1 MSGFDHFSF
10 LAPFYERVISGRL
23 SAELRAHLAIT
34 PGCVVLDAGGGTGRI
49 AQLLHTETDI
59 VVVADASLGMLREAS
74 QKEGLGPVGAEIEGL
89 PFADGT
95 FDRVLM
101 VDALHHVRNQRETV
115 AEMLRVLK
123 PGGRLVIEEP
133 DIESFAV
140 KLVALAEKLA
150 LMRSHFLRGE
160 EIKALMDSKA
170 GDVHVER
177 KNHTVWVTFDKNDSC
192 LT

>member
-1 MSGFDHFSF
+1 VSGFDHFSF
-10 LAPFYERVISGRL
+10 LAPFYERFIHGRL
-23 SAELRAHLAIT
+23 SAELSAHLGIT
-34 PGCVVLDAGGGTGRI
+34 PGCMVLDAGGGTGRI
-49 AQLLHTETDI
+49 AALLRAETGV
-59 VVVADASLGMLREAS
+59 VVVADVSLGMLREAG
-74 QKEGLGPVGAEIEGL
+74 QKEGLRPVGAEIEGL

-133 DIESFAV
+133 DIDTFAV

-150 LMRSHFLRGE
+150 LMRSHFLRGVQ
-160 EIKALMDSKA
+160 IKALMDEA
-170 GDVHVER
+170 PGVVRIDHAD
-177 KNHTVWVTFDKNDSC
+177 HTVWVIAEKRV
-192 LT
+192 

>member
-1 MSGFDHFSF
+1 MAGFDHFGF
-10 LAPFYERVISGRL
+10 LAPFYERVIRGRL
-23 SAELRAHLAIT
+23 SDALREHLAIT
-34 PGCVVLDAGGGTGRI
+34 PSCMVLDAGGGTGRI

-59 VVVADASLGMLREAS
+59 MVVADASLGMLREAG
-74 QKEGLGPVGAEIEGL
+74 QKEGLRPVGAEIEGL

-133 DIESFAV
+133 DIESVAV

-160 EIKALMDSKA
+160 EIGALMDKSA
-170 GDVHVER
+170 GDVRVDR
-177 KNHTVWVTFDKNDSC
+177 GNHTVWVMFDKHG
-192 LT
+192 

>member
-1 MSGFDHFSF
+1 MAGFDHFSF

-34 PGCVVLDAGGGTGRI
+34 PGCVVLDAGGGTGGI
-49 AQLLHTETDI
+49 AQLLRMETDI
-59 VVVADASLGMLREAS
+59 VVVADASVGMLREAG
-74 QKEGLGPVGAEIEGL
+74 QKEDLRPVGAEIEGL

-101 VDALHHVRNQRETV
+101 VDALHHVRNQRDTV

-133 DIESFAV
+133 DIDTFAV

-160 EIKALMDSKA
+160 EIATLMDGSR
-170 GDVHVER
+170 GDVRVER
-177 KNHTVWVTFDKNDSC
+177 GNHTVWVTAERQF
-192 LT
+192 